1 MKKIFITGVSS
12 GIGKELA
19 IEYAKRG
26 CLLGIAARRSDL
38 LNEISRDCNNLGAK
52 TLVYHLDVQDRE
64 KCEIVA
70 KDFLE
75 KSGESAQSSITINI

>member
-26 CLLGIAARRSDL
+26 CFLGIAARRSDL
-38 LNEISRDCNNLGAK
+38 LNEIHPLFDQLCVRR
-52 TLVYHLDVQDRE
+52 LVGRRLTMERR
-64 KCEIVA
+64 
-70 KDFLE
+70 
-75 KSGESAQSSITINI
+75 